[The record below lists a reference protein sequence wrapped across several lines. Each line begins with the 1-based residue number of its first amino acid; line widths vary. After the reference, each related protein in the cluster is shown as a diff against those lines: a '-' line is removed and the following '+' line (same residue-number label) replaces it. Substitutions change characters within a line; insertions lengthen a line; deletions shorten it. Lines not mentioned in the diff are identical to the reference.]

1 MGAAFA
7 TGAATFGGSG
17 AFGAGS
23 GAASALSGAAGAA
36 AGRTW
41 TGGAAGAGAA
51 TTGARAIG
59 LGAGAVGGAMGSER
73 TFTSGGAEWPAGRPA
88 EPGRLAAAFGR
99 LVANAPG
106 GVASTPGGAL
116 GWRESG
122 EPVPVSPRRVAMR
135 SATQFLESV
144 ASERARSIR
153 LMDTWSRATTP
164 PANETAAKASTQC
177 ARVRRRGKTA
187 SLGNGAL
194 TGRIVDCMTASGMG
208 RDDGLR
214 GVALGIGA
222 GREDAGREG
231 TLRRAAPGGGTGTRC
246 AGNGGDHEG
255 GRVAREGEPPTARTG
270 GNCACSSLTPLA
282 TLISIARSL
291 LDSTLAIAGPLLRGP
306 RPRAVSLYT
315 SVNPLALGNW
325 NEGASGTISGA
336 GYGSLGQGC
345 GHVMGKDT

>member
-7 TGAATFGGSG
+7 AGAAAATFGGSG
-17 AFGAGS
+17 AFGACAGS
-23 GAASALSGAAGAA
+23 GVASALSAAAGAA

-41 TGGAAGAGAA
+41 TGGAAGAGAT

-59 LGAGAVGGAMGSER
+59 LAVGGAMGSER
-73 TFTSGGAEWPAGRPA
+73 TFTSGGAEWLAGRPA
-88 EPGRLAAAFGR
+88 ELGRLAPFGR
-99 LVANAPG
+99 LVAVAPG
-106 GVASTPGGAL
+106 GVASTLGAAL

-153 LMDTWSRATTP
+153 SMGTWSRARTP
-164 PANETAAKASTQC
+164 PANETAAKASTQW

-194 TGRIVDCMTASGMG
+194 TGRIVDFATVSGMG
-208 RDDGLR
+208 RDDGLC
-214 GVALGIGA
+214 GIALGIGA
-222 GREDAGREG
+222 GRED
-231 TLRRAAPGGGTGTRC
+231 TLRRATPGGGTGTRC

-291 LDSTLAIAGPLLRGP
+291 LDSTLAIAVPLLRGP

-325 NEGASGTISGA
+325 NRVRPGPSRGRGMGLSGKGGAR
-336 GYGSLGQGC
+336 
-345 GHVMGKDT
+345 MGKDT